1 MSECK
6 RFPINGNNGTIPWG
20 VAEQAYI
27 EYCKQ
32 YGNSQTIETMAAR
45 GGFAISELDMFHP
58 NWRPHE
64 QALERIKELEG
75 EKENLERQ
83 YNYCCIDR
91 LKLEKALQKIYDEA
105 WYWRINPFGCDDGD
119 IFEELADI
127 AKEALQKGEEN
138 KQDEEK

>member
-1 MSECK
+1 MEECK

-20 VAEQAYI
+20 VAEQVYI

-64 QALERIKELEG
+64 QALERIKELE
-75 EKENLERQ
+75 EILERGREVLSS
-83 YNYCCIDR
+83 D
-91 LKLEKALQKIYDEA
+91 LV
-105 WYWRINPFGCDDGD
+105 RIQTRD
-119 IFEELADI
+119 IGSDLAISQWMSDVD
-127 AKEALQKGEEN
+127 EALQREED
-138 KQDEEK
+138 KQDKQEEDDGC